1 MGVLKDFSQEAYDE
15 IKECIKSNDEWAVI
29 DFFSDIVNY
38 ENLDYDNYYP
48 ELKQY
53 AEKYVEQNNIT
64 QSELDTI
71 FLSVNAQDEVCEKR
85 FQDEK
90 VEFESF
96 YNGIKALAGLI
107 DKKSLNGENITTLS
121 TAEFQDKVQGNMN
134 AVREQLI
141 SYYAN
146 SYYTVCE
153 NETIIFDW
161 SAIQYAMRKDLN
173 QLSEEELIALST
185 VFFQLYS
192 EDEETNLA
200 NIEEML
206 RAGYGK
212 VDMEDWSLENYT
224 TLDWEHIC
232 HSVGLTDTFIAAFSL
247 YNEEV
252 NAVDYQTIMT
262 DRCSEDEERK
272 KLSRY
277 FQNQFAMSSLF
288 ATFIKNNATI
298 NVPYGEEHNNY
309 VLHCDEVNGTLKSVY
324 VCLKDIPI
332 DISYISLGN
341 YKDGSYAYD
350 VTVESGRTNDGTYM
364 GEKDINKFQVYG
376 MVDYSNISKVFD
388 WSTTET
394 FSCWFESEKD
404 EVCSNEEIFKN
415 KGEGI
420 AWDKIKGNA
429 IEYIGGNLAKAT
441 PIINLGCELLGDWYD
456 NRQAEAHNATID
468 ARIAQ
473 GWEQN
478 EYKSE
483 LMDLA
488 NKCCINMQVT
498 CQNGEFYLERYS
510 INEGDSYNGLTKN
523 LEDYNAGVSK
533 NFKLTIG
540 DIEAYLNG
548 STEKE
553 NLIEKYLSNFNP
565 N

>member
-232 HSVGLTDTFIAAFSL
+232 HGVGLTDTFIAAFSL

-272 KLSRY
+272 
-277 FQNQFAMSSLF
+277 
-288 ATFIKNNATI
+288 
-298 NVPYGEEHNNY
+298 NY
-309 VLHCDEVNGTLKSVY
+309 HG
-324 VCLKDIPI
+324 
-332 DISYISLGN
+332 
-341 YKDGSYAYD
+341 
-350 VTVESGRTNDGTYM
+350 
-364 GEKDINKFQVYG
+364 
-376 MVDYSNISKVFD
+376 
-388 WSTTET
+388 
-394 FSCWFESEKD
+394 
-404 EVCSNEEIFKN
+404 IFK
-415 KGEGI
+415 
-420 AWDKIKGNA
+420 
-429 IEYIGGNLAKAT
+429 
-441 PIINLGCELLGDWYD
+441 INLQCL
-456 NRQAEAHNATID
+456 H
-468 ARIAQ
+468 
-473 GWEQN
+473 
-478 EYKSE
+478 
-483 LMDLA
+483 
-488 NKCCINMQVT
+488 
-498 CQNGEFYLERYS
+498 YLQP
-510 INEGDSYNGLTKN
+510 L
-523 LEDYNAGVSK
+523 
-533 NFKLTIG
+533 
-540 DIEAYLNG
+540 
-548 STEKE
+548 
-553 NLIEKYLSNFNP
+553 
-565 N
+565 